1 MFFNKNTYQKRA
13 STAKK
18 QVEKKFNRG
27 KSNVWRNKDY
37 EDLCFEINIATK
49 VLISTAT
56 LKRIFGKN
64 RTHERY
70 TPQEATLEAM
80 ERYSGISEDFQPK
93 VRVKIQPINNLWSY
107 SILLF
112 LVALISLIFIKNQ
125 KNGQEIKSA
134 VLKLQKIEGVGPA
147 TAYFEYQVPKLN
159 DSIILDYGI
168 LDLEDHIDP
177 NSNHI
182 SQIYRYPGLFETKIK
197 TRKKIIS
204 DTVPVFIP
212 TNGWQALASYYEQP
226 YTERYYP
233 VPFEQTVSDGIFHPN
248 KKFLSS
254 IGMDTTQIIV
264 LRIDNFQKTE
274 TNGDSFHLKSR
285 LKNINFWPAIRC
297 YSAFIR
303 IVGEEGDILIKIT
316 NKGCSRWGEY
326 RLSEV
331 RHNGQFTDLSA
342 FSVDMKNWNTI
353 DIINKNKQVEVFIDG
368 NSVFEGG
375 YQKPIGNIVGLSVIF
390 HGSGY
395 VDFINLLDSERNSIF
410 RTDF

>member
-1 MFFNKNTYQKRA
+1 MIFGKNTYQKKV
-13 STAKK
+13 SIAKK

-27 KSNVWRNKDY
+27 RFNTWRNKDF
-37 EDLCFEINIATK
+37 EDLCFEINKETK

-64 RTHERY
+64 KTHESY
-70 TPQEATLEAM
+70 TPQEATLEAL
-80 ERYSGISEDFQPK
+80 EKYSGISENTPLSRRK
-93 VRVKIQPINNLWSY
+93 WKSSNTLWLY
-107 SILLF
+107 GISIFIITLT
-112 LVALISLIFIKNQ
+112 ILIFF
-125 KNGQEIKSA
+125 KSRNEQQRTESA
-134 VLKLQKIEGVGPA
+134 TLKLLKIEGVGPA
-147 TAYFEYQVPKLN
+147 TAYFEYQLPKLS
-159 DSIILDYGI
+159 DSIFIDYGI
-168 LDLEDHIDP
+168 LDLEDHVNP
-177 NSNHI
+177 NINHI

-197 TRKKIIS
+197 TRKRIIS

-233 VPFEQTVSDGIFHPN
+233 VPFEQTVKEGIFHPN
-248 KKFLSS
+248 KKFLAS

-274 TNGDSFHLKSR
+274 TNGDSFHLQSR

-303 IVGEEGDILIKIT
+303 IIGENGDILIKIT

-331 RHNGQFTDLSA
+331 SRNGQFTDLSG
-342 FSVDMKNWNTI
+342 FSVDMKNWNNI
-353 DIINKNKQVEVFIDG
+353 DIVNKSKQVEVLIDES
-368 NSVFEGG
+368 SVFEGF
-375 YQKPIGNIVGLSVIF
+375 YEKSIGNIVGVSIIF

-395 VDFINLLDSERNSIF
+395 VDFINLLDDNNQMIF
-410 RTDF
+410 GKDF